1 MSVNKKRIFGISAA
15 AVVLIIA
22 AVLISRSTLTSHK
35 FYTVKP
41 GPFELSIN
49 TKGEIQGKNAVV
61 INLPDE
67 LRRRDLHIYE
77 LQIKDMV
84 QEGTSV
90 KKGDWVATLDAASI
104 TEQIQNNKQDLDQ
117 RRAELNDAKIDSA
130 IQLTKLR
137 EELEEFKYDLEYKKI
152 ELEQAKYESPAY
164 QRKQQVEFNKT
175 LRQMDKKRRDYKL
188 KKLEL
193 KMKTGRIEERYQRY
207 QRRDSLLKEGV
218 AATRVTAPK
227 DGMIMYAK
235 LWGGRKLRVGDQ
247 ISLWMPTIATLPD
260 MSVLVSETYI
270 QEIDVTKL
278 AIGDSVQV
286 TIDALPGKTYKGFVS
301 KIANVGQ
308 ELQGFDTK
316 VFRVFIDLDE
326 HGKEIKPAMTTNN
339 SIIVER
345 YENVLK
351 IPRKCLFNSNGDSF
365 VFLKKDD
372 KIWKKKVTPG
382 TENEVDVIINSGL
395 NENDKILM
403 ILPENADE
411 LEFYL
416 EG

>member
-1 MSVNKKRIFGISAA
+1 MSANKKRIIWISAA
-15 AVVLIIA
+15 AVILITAGI
-22 AVLISRSTLTSHK
+22 LSRSTLISEKH
-35 FYTVKP
+35 YTVKS

-90 KKGDWVATLDAASI
+90 KKGEWVATLDAASI
-104 TEQIQNNKQDLDQ
+104 TEQIQNNKQDMDQ

-175 LRQMDKKRRDYKL
+175 LRQMDKKRRDYEL
-188 KKLEL
+188 RKLEL
-193 KMKTGRIEERYQRY
+193 KMKTGRIEERYRRFL
-207 QRRDSLLKEGV
+207 RRDSLLKEGV
-218 AATRVTAPK
+218 VATRVTAPK

-278 AIGDSVQV
+278 EVGDSVQV
-286 TIDALPGKTYKGFVS
+286 TIDALPGKIYKGFVS

-308 ELQGFDTK
+308 EIQGFDTK
-316 VFRVFIDLDE
+316 VFRVFIDLE
-326 HGKEIKPAMTTNN
+326 ENGKEIKPAMTTNN

-351 IPRKCLFNSNGDSF
+351 IPRKCLFNSNEDSF
-365 VFLKKDD
+365 VFLKKDK
-372 KIWKKKVTPG
+372 KIWKKKVIPG
-382 TENEVDVIINSGL
+382 TENEIDVIITSGL
-395 NENDKILM
+395 QENDKILYSA
-403 ILPENADE
+403 PENADE
-411 LEFYL
+411 IEFYL